1 MLVCHCHVVFHDE
14 ITAEIEAGA
23 RSPEA
28 LGRSCGA
35 GTSCG
40 GCHAAL
46 DEMLERAEAAV
57 DRALSPA

>member
-14 ITAEIEAGA
+14 IQAEIEAGA
-23 RSPEA
+23 HSPEE

-46 DEMLERAEAAV
+46 DEMLERAEAA
-57 DRALSPA
+57 